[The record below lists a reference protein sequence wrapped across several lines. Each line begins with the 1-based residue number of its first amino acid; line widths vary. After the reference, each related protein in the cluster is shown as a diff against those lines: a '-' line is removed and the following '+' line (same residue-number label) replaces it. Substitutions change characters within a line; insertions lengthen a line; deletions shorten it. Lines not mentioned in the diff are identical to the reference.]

1 MLSGG
6 KSMKKN
12 AVLLLLLILFSGCDK
27 RKKELYEN
35 ISNMDDGNLENF
47 SDADLKEREAEL
59 KSSINEFKDILEEK
73 VEAAINLGVYHKML
87 GKLYLD
93 NKIYIP
99 AMEEFKEALV
109 YESENAILYYYMALA
124 HARNSLAVMDE
135 VGEYEE
141 ILNAE
146 KYYLR
151 AIELNEDFSRA
162 LYGLSILYVFKLDQ
176 PDKAV
181 DYLEKFLETQK
192 SDYDAMFLLA
202 NAYIRIG
209 LSDRAADIY
218 STIIKES
225 NNSGYKN
232 QAQENRNMLMGGNY
246 EQY

>member
-1 MLSGG
+1 
-6 KSMKKN
+6 MKRS
-12 AVLLLLLILFSGCDK
+12 AVLLLLLVLFSGCN
-27 RKKELYEN
+27 RGKKELYEN
-35 ISNMDDGNLENF
+35 INNMDDGNLENF
-47 SDADLKEREAEL
+47 SDADLREREEEL
-59 KSSINEFKDILEEK
+59 RGSIDEFKDIIEEK
-73 VEAAINLGVYHKML
+73 VEAAINLGIYHKML

-93 NKIYIP
+93 NKIYIL
-99 AMEEFKEALV
+99 AREEFKKALV
-109 YESENAILYYYMALA
+109 YDPENAVLYYYMALV
-124 HARNSLAVMDE
+124 HARDSLSIMDE
-135 VGEYEE
+135 AGEYEE

-151 AIELNEDFSRA
+151 AIELNENFSRA

-181 DYLEKFLETQK
+181 DHLEKFLETQK

-209 LSDRAADIY
+209 LPDRAVDIY

-225 NNSGYKN
+225 NNSVYKN
-232 QAQENRNMLMGGNY
+232 QAQENRNMLMGGND